1 MEMTHALSTLTT
13 LTSLDHRPLLLVHCE
28 DLLDTLLDHLQAVMF
43 PLSSSS
49 SPTPPPLDD
58 MPQQQTYADLFE
70 LSLLEMKS
78 LIPNLEP
85 TSSDLWLSARDLR
98 LCLFNILRN
107 LSFVEENIAFLANHH
122 RLSRL
127 LVRII
132 QLTRMQDNNTLRCMD
147 ILEFRKCIL
156 IIYAN
161 ISLALTN
168 VAHHH
173 HDDDGE
179 EAVEAIVSLIHDFI
193 VHGTDTYYA
202 MVAMEAWNKFS
213 VHDQHRRRLSG
224 SASGSIRTIWTSL
237 INVIRRQ
244 FYMVEMG
251 MLVGMSNTQLGILEL
266 VVMGL
271 YNVVALSDLVFCE
284 QLIQVDRGMAMTL
297 LRICLTLAEANNP
310 HFRVMAQRAMELV
323 YALILGGGVKVTQLV
338 KQQQHSDRAY
348 QQQQQQARQ
357 PILFPISATD
367 LEDEEPGYKKG
378 ITARAR
384 VLLNHTVLQ
393 EKLMMAM
400 LKPAS
405 DHFILAGLDDLLNLM
420 ADMSFYE

>member
-1 MEMTHALSTLTT
+1 
-13 LTSLDHRPLLLVHCE
+13 
-28 DLLDTLLDHLQAVMF
+28 
-43 PLSSSS
+43 
-49 SPTPPPLDD
+49 
-58 MPQQQTYADLFE
+58 
-70 LSLLEMKS
+70 
-78 LIPNLEP
+78 
-85 TSSDLWLSARDLR
+85 
-98 LCLFNILRN
+98 
-107 LSFVEENIAFLANHH
+107 
-122 RLSRL
+122 
-127 LVRII
+127 
-132 QLTRMQDNNTLRCMD
+132 MD

-179 EAVEAIVSLIHDFI
+179 EAVDAIVSLIHDFI

-213 VHDQHRRRLSG
+213 VHDQHRRRLSV
-224 SASGSIRTIWTSL
+224 SAPGTIQAIWTSL

-284 QLIQVDRGMAMTL
+284 QLIRADRGMAMTL

-348 QQQQQQARQ
+348 QQQQARQ
-357 PILFPISATD
+357 PILFPISSAD
-367 LEDEEPGYKKG
+367 LEDEDPGYKRG

-400 LKPAS
+400 LKPVS